1 MLIRRSIS
9 QTSSFRS
16 LFQSNTMNTRPRHV
30 ETEDQIK
37 GMMGGITFTDVA
49 IDGQGYRFANLL
61 CISGQPSSTPAQ
73 PDSAEQ
79 CEPAHKPVKHLG
91 STLRITRFPASSFEQ
106 TTSLIGP
113 WLRGRTVPSAMHRG
127 TGTGGSNPTCSSG
140 ESATN
145 CSGVGAS
152 MGPLPRIWSKTGR
165 AAPPDGEAR
174 AGVRAGASGTVGRG

>member
-1 MLIRRSIS
+1 MAMRGPARFIRHRATRGLSSMLIRRSIS

-113 WLRGRTVPSAMHRG
+113 WLRGRTGPSAMHRG

-140 ESATN
+140 ESTN
-145 CSGVGAS
+145 FRFLSRRCPLKRTRAS
-152 MGPLPRIWSKTGR
+152 
-165 AAPPDGEAR
+165 
-174 AGVRAGASGTVGRG
+174 

>member
-1 MLIRRSIS
+1 MAMRGSARFIRHRATRGLSSMLIRRSIS

-61 CISGQPSSTPAQ
+61 RISGQPSSTPAQ

-113 WLRGRTVPSAMHRG
+113 WLRGRTGPSAMHRG

-140 ESATN
+140 EGHAN
-145 CSGVGAS
+145 HRFLSG
-152 MGPLPRIWSKTGR
+152 
-165 AAPPDGEAR
+165 
-174 AGVRAGASGTVGRG
+174 

>member
-1 MLIRRSIS
+1 MAMRGPARFICHRATRGLSSMLIRRSIS

-106 TTSLIGP
+106 TTSLIG
-113 WLRGRTVPSAMHRG
+113 RG
-127 TGTGGSNPTCSSG
+127 
-140 ESATN
+140 
-145 CSGVGAS
+145 
-152 MGPLPRIWSKTGR
+152 
-165 AAPPDGEAR
+165 
-174 AGVRAGASGTVGRG
+174 

>member
-1 MLIRRSIS
+1 MLIRRSLS

-91 STLRITRFPASSFEQ
+91 SSLRITRFPASSFEQ

-113 WLRGRTVPSAMHRG
+113 WLRGRTGPSAMHRG
-127 TGTGGSNPTCSSG
+127 TGTGGSNLAPLGWEHIGRRLRLGGDRPSSPFRPY
-140 ESATN
+140 AKF
-145 CSGVGAS
+145 A
-152 MGPLPRIWSKTGR
+152 RIPAL
-165 AAPPDGEAR
+165 AA
-174 AGVRAGASGTVGRG
+174 